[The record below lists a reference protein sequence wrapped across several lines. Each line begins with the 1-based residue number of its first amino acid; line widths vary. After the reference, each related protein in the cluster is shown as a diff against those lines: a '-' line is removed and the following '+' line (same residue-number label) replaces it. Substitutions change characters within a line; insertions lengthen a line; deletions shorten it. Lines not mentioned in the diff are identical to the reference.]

1 MTRPDPIH
9 LTLTASPVDAVEHG
23 PRQVAGV
30 VVLYGADPA
39 STSSGAVVFEPGSL
53 TWSDDLTRVKLLL
66 DHDHTQPV
74 GYATASVEDDDGV
87 AMAFTLVDHPRAD
100 AAFDEVL
107 LGLRDGFSV
116 GATATEYSWDDYD
129 VLHIHAGTI
138 REVTLCAIPALDD
151 ARVTDIRATHHEETP
166 MTRSTRPVPAA
177 LQATTPTVHRHGV
190 NLTPPAPSSRTPRRT
205 SAPDSAP
212 SAPDSAPSA
221 PDSAPSAP
229 DSAPSAPASAP
240 SAPQH
245 EEAAGARLVHAS
257 APVAAPT
264 GPRRVTLAQAAR
276 IVSDVVRRGG
286 TASDVR
292 AALADITPT
301 SLPGT
306 GGADMENPWLR
317 DTFLGELWTA
327 SKSERP
333 WIDLLGA
340 PRDITGLK
348 VYGWRWETRP
358 RVGDYAGDKAEI
370 PTNSPKIVPAE
381 APVTRTAGG
390 WDIDRIFVDLGD
402 ASLIEALW
410 TAAVEDYRAK
420 TEAKA
425 SAALLA
431 AATALPASGSLP
443 SALVA
448 LGSAASAIG
457 AAISGV
463 GVAGDVWSGLAALT
477 RDEVPWWLGGGD
489 SISLGTT
496 SGSIGSTRFWVNPA
510 LAAGTVL
517 AADSRAAT
525 WYEKTP
531 PVRVNAVDL
540 AHGGVDLGLFGYHG
554 IIVNDARAILRT
566 TVTATP

>member
-9 LTLTASPVDAVEHG
+9 LTLTPAGAQALDQVDTEH
-23 PRQVAGV
+23 RQIAGV

-39 STSSGAVVFEPGSL
+39 STSSGAVVFEPGSR

-66 DHDHTQPV
+66 DHDYTQPV
-74 GYATASVEDDDGV
+74 GYATASVEDEDGV
-87 AMAFTLVDHPRAD
+87 AMAFTLPDHPRAR
-100 AAFDEVL
+100 AALDECL

-151 ARVTDIRATHHEETP
+151 ARVTDIRATHHEENP

-190 NLTPPAPSSRTPRRT
+190 ALTPPAPSSRTPRTPRRT

-212 SAPDSAPSA
+212 SAP
-221 PDSAPSAP
+221 
-229 DSAPSAPASAP
+229 
-240 SAPQH
+240 QH
-245 EEAAGARLVHAS
+245 EEAAAARLVHAS

-264 GPRRVTLAQAAR
+264 GHRRVTLAQAAR

-348 VYGWRWETRP
+348 VYGWRWEVRP
-358 RVGDYAGDKAEI
+358 VVGDYAGDKAEI

-390 WDIDRIFVDLGD
+390 WDVDRIFVDLGD

-425 SAALLA
+425 SSALLA

-496 SGSIGSTRFWVNPA
+496 SGSIGSTRFWVDPA

>member
-66 DHDHTQPV
+66 DHDYTQPV

-190 NLTPPAPSSRTPRRT
+190 ALTPPAPSSRTPRRT

-229 DSAPSAPASAP
+229 DSAPSAPDSAP

-245 EEAAGARLVHAS
+245 EEAAAARLVHAS

-264 GPRRVTLAQAAR
+264 GHRRVTLAQAAR

-348 VYGWRWETRP
+348 VYGWRWEVRP
-358 RVGDYAGDKAEI
+358 VVGDYAGDKAEI

-390 WDIDRIFVDLGD
+390 WDIDRIYVDLGD
-402 ASLIEALW
+402 ASPSRRCGPPPSRT
-410 TAAVEDYRAK
+410 TAPRPRPRLRLRSSRPRPPCPPRGVSRPRSSPSGPPPPRSVPLSAVSVSPETSGPGSPRSPA
-420 TEAKA
+420 TRCRGG
-425 SAALLA
+425 SV
-431 AATALPASGSLP
+431 AATASASGP
-443 SALVA
+443 RP
-448 LGSAASAIG
+448 AASARRD
-457 AAISGV
+457 SGSTPPWPP
-463 GVAGDVWSGLAALT
+463 GPSSRPTPGPRPGTRRPRRSGSTPSTSPTVAW
-477 RDEVPWWLGGGD
+477 
-489 SISLGTT
+489 T
-496 SGSIGSTRFWVNPA
+496 SGSSGTTGSSSTTR
-510 LAAGTVL
+510 GR
-517 AADSRAAT
+517 SS
-525 WYEKTP
+525 
-531 PVRVNAVDL
+531 
-540 AHGGVDLGLFGYHG
+540 
-554 IIVNDARAILRT
+554 AR
-566 TVTATP
+566 P